1 MSNDQAREHVPS
13 AAALRLIESLRRV
26 TDDPLVLDAI
36 AAVPRE
42 RFVPPHMHPYAYEDH
57 ALPIGHGQT
66 ISQPT
71 IVAMMTAALG
81 LTGGE
86 RVLDVG
92 TGSGYQ
98 AAIIAQIAGE
108 VVTIE
113 IVPELREGARRV
125 LEELG
130 IENVRVVPAG
140 ATLGAPEHGPY
151 DAILVAAAA
160 PRVPEP
166 LVEQLRP
173 GGRLV
178 IPVGDREMQELLV
191 VTRRPDGSTTTRRL
205 GPCRF
210 VPLVGEHGFAA

>member
-1 MSNDQAREHVPS
+1 MSNGRSREHHPS
-13 AAALRLIESLRRV
+13 AAALRLVESLKRTTR
-26 TDDPLVLDAI
+26 DPRVLDAI

-42 RFVPPHMHPYAYEDH
+42 QFVPVHLRGYAYEDH
-57 ALPIGHGQT
+57 ALPIGQGQT

-71 IVAMMTAALG
+71 IVAMMTDALS
-81 LTGGE
+81 LSGGE

-98 AAIIAQIAGE
+98 AAVIAQIAGE
-108 VVTIE
+108 VVTVE

-125 LEELG
+125 MEELG
-130 IENVRVVPAG
+130 IENVRVVAPG
-140 ATLGAPEHGPY
+140 DTLGAPEHGPY

-160 PRVPEP
+160 PRVPAP
-166 LVEQLRP
+166 LIKQLKP

-178 IPVGDREMQELLV
+178 IPVGEPDVQELLA
-191 VTRRPDGSTTTRRL
+191 VTRKPDGSTGVRRL

-210 VPLVGEHGFAA
+210 VPLVGEHGFAT